1 LNEAGTISPN
11 LGLTVSLVL
20 VQEGTF
26 ETREVDLSIFGDLQD
41 LSLADIIQIIAG
53 SQKSGVLY
61 VNANEGRS
69 SIVFKNG
76 FVVSASKPDL
86 AARLGQLLRRE
97 NQISE
102 IELEMCLKE
111 QQQTGR
117 PLGEILLERSLV
129 ARDQLQNLMRLQVM
143 ETVNEIVNV
152 TEGSFSFQ
160 VNAQLPPDHIAFDAQ
175 HLLLDVAFLQ
185 DTTGRKR
192 EAVDEGLFSPENL
205 IVGMDDELSFEER
218 GERVGENLLIPLVRE
233 LTEELARPK
242 DSTEVSLLVLRLA
255 AECFDRCLFFVAK
268 TDCFVGC
275 GGFGFSLQPESPQSS
290 SERII
295 IPLREAS
302 IFRMVYE
309 SKRVYRGTLL
319 EGAWGRDL
327 IARHSPRLP
336 NEVIVL
342 PIICQDDVI
351 AILYGDNGIGQADI
365 PSAELLQ
372 IFLLQAGM
380 ALENGRLREKLFQL
394 TTAKLPIRS

>member
-1 LNEAGTISPN
+1 
-11 LGLTVSLVL
+11 V
-20 VQEGTF
+20 
-26 ETREVDLSIFGDLQD
+26 SIFGDLQD
-41 LSLADIIQIIAG
+41 LSLADIIQIVAG
-53 SQKSGVLY
+53 SQKTGILY
-61 VNANEGRS
+61 VNADEGRS
-69 SIVFKNG
+69 AIVFKNG

-86 AARLGQLLRRE
+86 AIRLGQLLLRE

-111 QQQTGR
+111 QQQTSR

-129 ARDQLQNLMRLQVM
+129 TRDQLQSLMKHQVM
-143 ETVNEIVNV
+143 ETVNEIVNL

-160 VNAQLPPDHIAFDAQ
+160 THDQLPPDHIAFEAQ

-185 DTTGRKR
+185 DTTGHKR
-192 EAVDEGLFSPENL
+192 QVSDEGSFFPQNL
-205 IVGMDDELSFEER
+205 IAGTDADLSFEEH
-218 GERVGENLLIPLVRE
+218 GKKDGQNSLIPLARE
-233 LTEELARPK
+233 LAEELARPK

-255 AECFDRCLFFVAK
+255 SECFDRCLFFVAK
-268 TDCFVGC
+268 ADCLVGC
-275 GGFGFSLQPESPQSS
+275 GGFGFSLQAENQQTSA
-290 SERII
+290 ERIV

-309 SKRVYRGTLL
+309 TKRVYRGTLL

-342 PIICQDDVI
+342 PIVCQDDVI
-351 AILYGDNGIGQADI
+351 AILYGDNGVGQADI
-365 PSAELLQ
+365 PSAELLE

-380 ALENGRLREKLFQL
+380 ALENNRLRDKLLQL
-394 TTAKLPIRS
+394 TTAINLPIRSLSMGAYQARRPV

>member
-1 LNEAGTISPN
+1 M
-11 LGLTVSLVL
+11 
-20 VQEGTF
+20 
-26 ETREVDLSIFGDLQD
+26 SIFGDLQD

-53 SQKSGVLY
+53 SQKTGILY
-61 VNANEGRS
+61 VNADEGRS
-69 SIVFKNG
+69 TIIFKNG

-86 AARLGQLLRRE
+86 AIRLGQLLLRE

-102 IELEMCLKE
+102 IELEMCLKD

-129 ARDQLQNLMRLQVM
+129 TRDQLQSLMKHQVM
-143 ETVNEIVNV
+143 ETVNEIVNL

-160 VNAQLPPDHIAFDAQ
+160 AHDQLPPDHIAFEAQ

-185 DTTGRKR
+185 DTMGHKR
-192 EAVDEGLFSPENL
+192 QAADEGSFFPQNL
-205 IVGMDDELSFEER
+205 IAGMDDDVSFEEH
-218 GERVGENLLIPLVRE
+218 GKKEGQNSLVPLVRE
-233 LTEELARPK
+233 LAEELARPK

-255 AECFDRCLFFVAK
+255 SECFDRCLFFVAK
-268 TDCFVGC
+268 ADCLVGC
-275 GGFGFSLQPESPQSS
+275 GGFGFSLQESQQSPV
-290 SERII
+290 ERIV

-302 IFRMVYE
+302 LFRMVYE
-309 SKRVYRGTLL
+309 SKKVYRGTLL

-342 PIICQDDVI
+342 PIVCQDDVI
-351 AILYGDNGIGQADI
+351 AILYGDNGVGQGDI
-365 PSAELLQ
+365 PSVELLE

-380 ALENGRLREKLFQL
+380 ALENGRLREKLLQL
-394 TTAKLPIRS
+394 TTTINLPIRS

>member
-1 LNEAGTISPN
+1 M
-11 LGLTVSLVL
+11 
-20 VQEGTF
+20 
-26 ETREVDLSIFGDLQD
+26 SIFGDLQD

-53 SQKSGVLY
+53 SQKSGILY
-61 VNANEGRS
+61 VNADEGRS

-86 AARLGQLLRRE
+86 AIRLGQLLLRE

-117 PLGEILLERSLV
+117 PLGEILLVRSLV
-129 ARDQLQNLMRLQVM
+129 TRDQLQSLMKHQVM
-143 ETVNEIVNV
+143 ETVNEIVNL

-160 VNAQLPPDHIAFDAQ
+160 AHDQLPPDHIAFEAQ

-185 DTTGRKR
+185 DTTGHKR
-192 EAVDEGLFSPENL
+192 QVDEEGSFFPQNL
-205 IVGMDDELSFEER
+205 IAGMDANVSFDEHGKKDGQNSL
-218 GERVGENLLIPLVRE
+218 VPLLRE
-233 LTEELARPK
+233 LAEELARPK
-242 DSTEVSLLVLRLA
+242 DSTEVSLLILRLA
-255 AECFDRCLFFVAK
+255 SECFDRCLFFVSKA
-268 TDCFVGC
+268 DCLVGC
-275 GGFGFSLQPESPQSS
+275 GGFGFSLQAESQQTSA
-290 SERII
+290 ERIV

-309 SKRVYRGTLL
+309 TKRVYRGTLL

-342 PIICQDDVI
+342 PIVCQDDVI
-351 AILYGDNGIGQADI
+351 AILYGDNGVGQGDI
-365 PSAELLQ
+365 PSAELLE

-380 ALENGRLREKLFQL
+380 ALENSRLRDKLLQL
-394 TTAKLPIRS
+394 TIPISLPIRS

>member
-1 LNEAGTISPN
+1 
-11 LGLTVSLVL
+11 
-20 VQEGTF
+20 
-26 ETREVDLSIFGDLQD
+26 VDLSIFGDLQD

-53 SQKSGVLY
+53 SQKTGVLY
-61 VNANEGRS
+61 VNADEGRS
-69 SIVFKNG
+69 TIVFKNG

-86 AARLGQLLRRE
+86 AIRLGQLLRRE

-111 QQQTGR
+111 QQQTNR
-117 PLGEILLERSLV
+117 PLGEILLEQSLV
-129 ARDQLQNLMRLQVM
+129 TRDQLQSLMKLQVM
-143 ETVNEIVNV
+143 ETVNEIVNL

-160 VNAQLPPDHIAFDAQ
+160 AHDQLPPDQIAFDAQ

-185 DTTGRKR
+185 DTIGHKR
-192 EAVDEGLFSPENL
+192 EAVDEGSFSPQNL
-205 IVGMDDELSFEER
+205 IAGMDDDVSFEER
-218 GERVGENLLIPLVRE
+218 GEEHGPNSLIPLVRE
-233 LTEELARPK
+233 LAEELARPK

-255 AECFDRCLFFVAK
+255 SECFDRCLFFVAK
-268 TDCFVGC
+268 AECLVGC
-275 GGFGFSLQPESPQSS
+275 GGFGFSLQSESQQSS
-290 SERII
+290 MERIV

-309 SKRVYRGTLL
+309 SKQVYRGTLL

-327 IARHSPRLP
+327 ITRHSPRLP

-351 AILYGDNGIGQADI
+351 AILYGDNGVGQGDI
-365 PSAELLQ
+365 PSVELLQ

-380 ALENGRLREKLFQL
+380 ALENGRLRDKLLQL
-394 TTAKLPIRS
+394 TTAINLPIHS